1 MATPH
6 STNRK
11 VKTTQPPNPELTLG
25 TDTGPHLPVLAFLAF
40 ARILPA
46 DVFLFQVDVLVA
58 SACLRVLAWTQAG
71 SQHGLSLP
79 SQKVEQVTIATVL
92 SDDQD
97 RA

>member
-1 MATPH
+1 M
-6 STNRK
+6 
-11 VKTTQPPNPELTLG
+11 
-25 TDTGPHLPVLAFLAF
+25 GPRLPVMASFLSLAKV
-40 ARILPA
+40 IPA

-58 SACLRVLAWTQAG
+58 RVLARTQAG

-79 SQKVEQVTIATVL
+79 SKKVEQVTIATVL

>member
-1 MATPH
+1 M
-6 STNRK
+6 
-11 VKTTQPPNPELTLG
+11 G
-25 TDTGPHLPVLAFLAF
+25 TDMGPRLPVMASFLSLAKV
-40 ARILPA
+40 IPA

-58 SACLRVLAWTQAG
+58 RVLARTQAG

-79 SQKVEQVTIATVL
+79 SKKVEQVTIATVL